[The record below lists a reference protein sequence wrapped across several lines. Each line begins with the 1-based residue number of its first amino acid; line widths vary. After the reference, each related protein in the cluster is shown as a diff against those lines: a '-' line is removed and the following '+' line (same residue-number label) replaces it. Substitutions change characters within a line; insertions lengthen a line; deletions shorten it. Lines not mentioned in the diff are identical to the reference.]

1 MSSSS
6 KVAIIGGSLVGP
18 AAARFA
24 TAAGIPAREIAIFEM
39 LRRPHSQSGG
49 VMGVRPETL
58 TALES
63 IGVRTQDANALS
75 TGAVLSYTV
84 TTAGRSTYRGTSMF
98 PGRVSSWDVMYG
110 KLGRNADIE
119 RGQRLTDVRAD
130 GGRYQLTFASG
141 LKHEAEHVLF
151 ADGRASMGRDLLD
164 SRPLTY
170 NGYTVF
176 RGTGPLP
183 RGPRIRGFERFYDAT
198 AGRLFSVTEP
208 LLQSGQTY
216 WELSVNLS
224 ATDYARMASGRG
236 PTDLTYILPGR
247 LSLAARDVVNRAGD
261 RLPPRFRELIAASLE
276 AGQVSAIPVNDVRMP
291 TQLAFTT
298 PQGASAILLGDAA
311 IPVRLQVGAGL
322 NQGIAQASDLGQAL
336 ASGDVKR
343 WQRHHIQQL
352 GPIVELG
359 RSRAHRINLGQYQPV
374 RQGRTAAPI
383 GGDPF
388 AMPQWITA

>member
-18 AAARFA
+18 AAARFLA
-24 TAAGIPAREIAIFEM
+24 AAGVRDVAIFEM

-58 TALES
+58 AALES
-63 IGVRTQDANALS
+63 VGIRTQDANALT

-84 TTAGRSTYRGTSMF
+84 TTPGRSTFRGTSMF

-110 KLGRNADIE
+110 KLGRTADIA
-119 RGQRLTDVRAD
+119 RGQRLQDIKAD

-141 LKHEAEHVLF
+141 LEHEAEHVVF
-151 ADGRASMGRDLLD
+151 ADGRASLGRDLLD

-170 NGYTVF
+170 NGYVVF

-224 ATDYARMASGRG
+224 AIEYARMAGGRG

-247 LSLAARDVVNRAGD
+247 LSQEARDVVTRAGD
-261 RLPPRFRELIAASLE
+261 RLPPRFRELIAATLE
-276 AGQVSAIPVNDVRMP
+276 SGGVSGIPVNDVRMP
-291 TQLAFTT
+291 SQLAFTT
-298 PQGASAILLGDAA
+298 DRGASAVLLGDAA

-322 NQGIAQASDLGQAL
+322 NQGIAQASDLGHAIAAGEL
-336 ASGDVKR
+336 RK
-343 WQRHHIQQL
+343 WQRHHIREL

-359 RSRAHRINLGQYQPV
+359 RSRAHRINLGVYQPV
-374 RQGRTAAPI
+374 RQGRTAAPRN
-383 GGDPF
+383 GDPF

>member
-1 MSSSS
+1 MSSNS

-18 AAARFA
+18 AAARFLA
-24 TAAGIPAREIAIFEM
+24 AAGVRDVAIFEA

-58 TALES
+58 AALES
-63 IGVRTQDANALS
+63 VGISTSDANALS

-84 TTAGRSTYRGTSMF
+84 SSPGRFAYRGTSMF

-110 KLGRNADIE
+110 KLGRTADIE
-119 RGQRLTDVRAD
+119 RGQRLTGIRAD
-130 GGRYQLTFASG
+130 GARYQLTFASG
-141 LKHEAEHVLF
+141 LEHEAEHVLF
-151 ADGRASMGRDLLD
+151 ADGRASLGRDLLD

-176 RGTGPLP
+176 RGTGPTP
-183 RGPRIRGFERFYDAT
+183 KGPRLRGFERFYDAI

-208 LLQSGQTY
+208 LRQNGQTY

-224 ATDYARMASGRG
+224 AIDYARMAGGRG
-236 PTDLTYILPGR
+236 PTDLSYILPGR
-247 LSLAARDVVNRAGD
+247 LSPVAQDVVKRAAD
-261 RLPPRFRELIAASLE
+261 RLPVRFRDLIDASLA
-276 AGQVSAIPVNDVRMP
+276 AGQVSGIPVNDVRMP

-298 PQGASAILLGDAA
+298 PQGANAVLLGDAA

-322 NQGIAQASDLGQAL
+322 NQGIAQVADL
-336 ASGDVKR
+336 ASALTSGEVKH

-374 RQGRTAAPI
+374 RQGRTAAPA